1 MQKTKELLKDFISA
15 ALAGAFIGI
24 GGTAYLTV
32 AAQSKIAGALF
43 FAVGLFSILLFK
55 LNLFTGKV
63 CYACENGKFYFLRLF
78 VIFAGNF
85 VGAFCFALIINLTR
99 LSALSEVAK
108 SICEAKLSDGLLSVF
123 GLSVLCN
130 VLIYLAVEG
139 FNKSESAVIKLA
151 AVLFG
156 VSIFVICGFEHCVAN
171 VFYISLSNMWSGKA
185 FLFLVVNVLG
195 NSAGGILTRVSLKY
209 ATSPVKENK
218 TKNDD
223 ETEI

>member
-15 ALAGAFIGI
+15 ALAGTFIGV

-63 CYACENGKFYFLRLF
+63 CYACENGKFYFLRLL
-78 VIFAGNF
+78 VIFFGNF
-85 VGAFCFALIINLTR
+85 VGAFFFAFIINLSR

-123 GLSVLCN
+123 VLSVLCN
-130 VLIYLAVEG
+130 VMIYLAVEG

-156 VSIFVICGFEHCVAN
+156 VSVFVICGFEHCVAN
-171 VFYISLSNMWSGKA
+171 VFYISLSNMWIGKT
-185 FLFLVVNVLG
+185 FLFLIVNVLG

-209 ATSPVKENK
+209 VASPLNENK
-218 TKNDD
+218 VQNDG
-223 ETEI
+223 ETEE